1 MVLKRSIGCLV
12 VGVALGVAMAGPPH
26 AADPAPQPAAWME
39 HTVLVNLEN
48 LPKTYS
54 CYELWYRFREV
65 LEKIGARPDLKI
77 TTQACFF
84 SGSAPA
90 PSPHVEAHFYL
101 PEALKPAQAR
111 YADVKAVPRTVILQ
125 ASADAHSLDK
135 SDCELLS
142 QIKDKLLPALPVQVT
157 DAHLDCSAADQRK
170 HGYRLSVQ
178 TLQVLVQPGQ

>member
-1 MVLKRSIGCLV
+1 MVMKHGIEWVLV
-12 VGVALGVAMAGPPH
+12 GAALGVAMSGPLP
-26 AADPAPQPAAWME
+26 AADPAALPAAWME
-39 HTVLVNLEN
+39 HTVLVNLDN

-101 PEALKPAQAR
+101 LEALKPAQAR
-111 YADVKAVPRTVILQ
+111 YADVQAVPRTVILQ
-125 ASADAHSLDK
+125 ASTDAHSLDK

-142 QIKDKLLPALPVQVT
+142 QIKDKLLPAFPVQVT
-157 DAHLDCSAADQRK
+157 DAHFDCGAANQLK
-170 HGYRLSVQ
+170 HGYRLTVQ
-178 TLQVLVQPGQ
+178 TLQALGQPGP